1 VANVNDPAHWLGRAK
16 EMRALAGQMS
26 DPAAK
31 RSMLNIAGEYEKLA
45 ERVELRSHG
54 RTANP
59 KSG

>member
-1 VANVNDPAHWLGRAK
+1 VNDPGALARQG
-16 EMRALAGQMS
+16 EGMRALAEQMS
-26 DPAAK
+26 DPATK
-31 RSMLNIAGEYEKLA
+31 RSMLNIAGEYGKLA